1 MYGASISLCLPCTM
15 SLLGRTRLQSWNARA
30 ATRVRFIAYELMIL
44 GWNGDPLAKRY
55 CVWIIASPKSLKELM
70 VLECKGG
77 PLALPGDS
85 VERH

>member
-1 MYGASISLCLPCTM
+1 M
-15 SLLGRTRLQSWNARA
+15 
-30 ATRVRFIAYELMIL
+30 RVRFIAYELMIL

>member
-1 MYGASISLCLPCTM
+1 MSAV
-15 SLLGRTRLQSWNARA
+15 SLLGRTPLQSWNARA
-30 ATRVRFIAYELMIL
+30 ATRVRFIAYELYELMIL
-44 GWNGDPLAKRY
+44 GWSGGPLAERY

-85 VERH
+85 GEQH

>member
-1 MYGASISLCLPCTM
+1 M
-15 SLLGRTRLQSWNARA
+15 
-30 ATRVRFIAYELMIL
+30 RFIAYELMIL
-44 GWNGDPLAKRY
+44 GWNGGPLAKRY

-85 VERH
+85 REQH